1 MPPLDARPRPVVL
14 SSKSVRSRNVIH
26 MSLNAIHMSRNDIV
40 MALNDI
46 YMSFRVAALIAGVL
60 LSGGLGRGPFLSRA
74 LATPQDADL
83 ASTLRAMEN
92 RYNRL
97 RTLKL
102 RFEQIYRQGGR
113 QDGRQN
119 RQVIRREEG
128 TLFLRKPGQMR
139 WQYEQPEPKL
149 FLADGRSLT
158 LYVPAEN
165 RATQMSLKEAD
176 DLRTPLAFLLGR
188 LRFDEEFEHLE
199 RSSEFPPLER
209 GNLVVKA
216 VPKRMPDRVE
226 WIVFEVSPNHEI
238 RRLIFEEPGGIQTE
252 FLFTDEET
260 NPALALAL
268 FYFQP
273 PAGTELIR
281 QE

>member
-1 MPPLDARPRPVVL
+1 MNSGRRMASVL
-14 SSKSVRSRNVIH
+14 V
-26 MSLNAIHMSRNDIV
+26 LGAI
-40 MALNDI
+40 
-46 YMSFRVAALIAGVL
+46 L
-60 LSGGLGRGPFLSRA
+60 LGAEGGRGSFLRGT
-74 LATPQDADL
+74 LATPQDTEL

-102 RFEQIYRQGGR
+102 RFVQIYRQVGR
-113 QDGRQN
+113 QEGQNERQT
-119 RQVIRREEG
+119 RQEIRREEG

-149 FLADGRSLT
+149 FLADGRQLT
-158 LYVPAEN
+158 LFVPSEN
-165 RATQMSLKEAD
+165 RATQMSLKESD

-188 LRFDEEFEHLE
+188 LRFDEEFERLE
-199 RSSEFPPLER
+199 RSAEFPPLAQ

-216 VPKRMPDRVE
+216 VPKRMADRVE
-226 WIVFEVSPNHEI
+226 WIVLEVSPDLAI

-252 FLFTDEET
+252 FRFTDEEA

-273 PAGTELIR
+273 PPGTELIR

>member
-1 MPPLDARPRPVVL
+1 MRSMHSGQWISFFLFLGAISLGPEAGRAWFLGGAL
-14 SSKSVRSRNVIH
+14 S
-26 MSLNAIHMSRNDIV
+26 
-40 MALNDI
+40 
-46 YMSFRVAALIAGVL
+46 
-60 LSGGLGRGPFLSRA
+60 
-74 LATPQDADL
+74 TPQDTEL

-102 RFEQIYRQGGR
+102 RFEQIYRQVGR
-113 QDGRQN
+113 QAGTQTGRPQDRQN
-119 RQVIRREEG
+119 ERQTRQEIRREAG

-149 FLADGRSLT
+149 FLTDGRQLT
-158 LYVPAEN
+158 LFVPAEN
-165 RATQMSLKEAD
+165 RATQMSLKESD

-188 LRFDEEFEHLE
+188 LRFDEEFERLE
-199 RSSEFPPLER
+199 RSADFPPLAP

-216 VPKRMPDRVE
+216 VPKRMADRVE
-226 WIVFEVSPNHEI
+226 WIVLEVTPQLVI

-252 FLFTDEET
+252 FRFTDEEA

-273 PAGTELIR
+273 PPGTEVIR

>member
-1 MPPLDARPRPVVL
+1 MNSGRRIACVL
-14 SSKSVRSRNVIH
+14 VLGTILVG
-26 MSLNAIHMSRNDIV
+26 
-40 MALNDI
+40 
-46 YMSFRVAALIAGVL
+46 AGA
-60 LSGGLGRGPFLSRA
+60 GQGPFLSSA
-74 LATPQDADL
+74 LATPQDAEL

-188 LRFDEEFEHLE
+188 LRFDDEFEHLE

>member
-1 MPPLDARPRPVVL
+1 MNSGRRMASVL
-14 SSKSVRSRNVIH
+14 VLGTILLGAGLGVG
-26 MSLNAIHMSRNDIV
+26 LGAG
-40 MALNDI
+40 AGGG
-46 YMSFRVAALIAGVL
+46 SF
-60 LSGGLGRGPFLSRA
+60 LSGALS
-74 LATPQDADL
+74 TPQDTEL
-83 ASTLRAMEN
+83 ASTLRGVET

-102 RFEQIYRQGGR
+102 RFVQIYRQVGR
-113 QDGRQN
+113 QAGQQGGTQTGRSAGRQN
-119 RQVIRREEG
+119 ERQTSQEIRREEG
-128 TLFLRKPGQMR
+128 ILFLRKPGQMR

-149 FLADGRSLT
+149 FLADGRQLT
-158 LYVPAEN
+158 LFVPAEN
-165 RATQMSLKEAD
+165 RATQMSLKESD

-188 LRFDEEFEHLE
+188 LRFDQEFERLE
-199 RSSEFPPLER
+199 RSAEFPPLAQ

-216 VPKRMPDRVE
+216 VPKRMADRVE
-226 WIVFEVSPNHEI
+226 WIVLEVSPEFVL

-252 FLFTDEET
+252 FRFTDEEA

-273 PAGTELIR
+273 PPGTELIR